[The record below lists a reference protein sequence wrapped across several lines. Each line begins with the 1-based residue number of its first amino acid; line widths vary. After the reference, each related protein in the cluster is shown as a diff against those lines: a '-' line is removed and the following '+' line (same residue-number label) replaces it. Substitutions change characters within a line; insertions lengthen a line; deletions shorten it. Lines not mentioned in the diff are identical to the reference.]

1 MTSSEIRCKQV
12 RVNFSKTTKLHELVG
27 RVQIA
32 VLKNLQTLS
41 CIKLHPKF
49 CHYLLIINMKK
60 INTENQGRRNFLP
73 SCYNFTLVLHEECT
87 RFQLI
92 RSA

>member
-32 VLKNLQTLS
+32 VLKNLQRLS
-41 CIKLHPKF
+41 CIKLHPKL
-49 CHYLLIINMKK
+49 CHYLLIINIK
-60 INTENQGRRNFLP
+60 NQYRKSRPTKF
-73 SCYNFTLVLHEECT
+73 FAIVL
-87 RFQLI
+87 
-92 RSA
+92 